1 MGAPVVWWLGA
12 RARGQTV
19 IRQDQYLDGWPE
31 LSTRFLNTTTA
42 RLFGLDSENR
52 SHGSPSS
59 FGWDVKSRSRK
70 CRGASGGIFPT
81 LCVELCLVSFVRSL
95 QFLLLQCKSRW
106 IVGWFWL
113 NHVYTCISIHISVID
128 SINWYMTRKSK
139 YAHNLCWYFMSG
151 NLDFSMEK
159 SWNFFSKIF
168 VGTLNN
174 ILLYTLFSHATFPYK
189 ILPSLRSWVR
199 FQVRACLFIPCYFR
213 IDALFT
219 HCLKLCLARIA
230 NPINRCVV
238 SQWY

>member
-70 CRGASGGIFPT
+70 CRGASGSIFPT

-95 QFLLLQCKSRW
+95 QFLLLQSKSRW
-106 IVGWFWL
+106 IVGWFWF

-128 SINWYMTRKSK
+128 YINWYMTRKSK
-139 YAHNLCWYFMSG
+139 YAHNLCWYFVSG

-159 SWNFFSKIF
+159 SWKSHGTFFQREPWITYYCIPCFLMPPFHTKSC
-168 VGTLNN
+168 
-174 ILLYTLFSHATFPYK
+174 H
-189 ILPSLRSWVR
+189 PSRSWVR
-199 FQVRACLFIPCYFR
+199 FQVLPLYTMFR